1 MNDLILEYTDTLTYV
16 KQMHAQMDETNRD
29 FDEVSRIIS
38 DMEYCVSWMKNKRQ
52 PELKRPI
59 ERRSLAQRTAPIS
72 EDILCNLAF
81 YASPTIEEVE
91 YKMSSFDMNR
101 IETAMQHLTKRER
114 EIYMCIVVEEMS
126 FSKCAELFGV
136 AKGTIQVTVNRA
148 KKKISKQV
156 QLMKEK
162 NINLCNS

>member
-1 MNDLILEYTDTLTYV
+1 
-16 KQMHAQMDETNRD
+16 MHAQMDETNRD

>member
-1 MNDLILEYTDTLTYV
+1 
-16 KQMHAQMDETNRD
+16 MDETNRD